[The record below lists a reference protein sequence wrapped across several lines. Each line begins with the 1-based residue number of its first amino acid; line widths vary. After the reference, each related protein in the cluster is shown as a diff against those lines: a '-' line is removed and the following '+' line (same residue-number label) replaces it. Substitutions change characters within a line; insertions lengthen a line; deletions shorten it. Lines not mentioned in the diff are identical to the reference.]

1 MMIINKIINIM
12 RIPVIHSNQMGR
24 LLTLTY
30 LYQFLVYVTVP
41 VLLFAPSAQATPSDS
56 IPVSLSENSSND
68 RVIVYRVE
76 IRDEIGP
83 VSARKLGKALDA
95 AIESGATLVIL
106 ELNTYGGMLESADT
120 MRTRLLNLPVPV
132 IAFIDNNAAS
142 AGALISIACNRI
154 YMRSGASIGAATVVD
169 MEAKPLPDKY
179 QSYMR
184 SMMRATAEKRNR
196 DPRIAEAMV
205 DPRTFIPGVNDSG
218 KVLTFTTQEAIRNG
232 YCEGQA
238 ESVSDI
244 LALEGIGEH
253 QMLTYHQ
260 TFLEKL
266 ISFFIHPAVS
276 GILLL
281 LMLGG
286 IYFELQS
293 PGIGFPLL
301 VAVLAAIG
309 YFAPLYLEGLA
320 ANWEILLAFAGF
332 VLLAVEI
339 FILPGFGIA
348 GVSGIILLIT
358 AFTFSML
365 GNDGFNFEG
374 VSRKAV
380 VEALS
385 VVVIAMASTVVLGV
399 MLGKSLLRSN
409 RFGKMVLTDTMVAAE
424 GYVSSDSGLASLA
437 GRTGITATMLRP
449 AGKIQVG
456 DDFYP
461 ANAEF
466 GFIEQGKAVIVTR
479 FDGITLWVKEAGNG

>member
-1 MMIINKIINIM
+1 MMIINKIINI
-12 RIPVIHSNQMGR
+12 RHILVLCAQKTDR
-24 LLTLTY
+24 LLTRTRFSRILVY
-30 LYQFLVYVTVP
+30 APWFLFLVTGP
-41 VLLFAPSAQATPSDS
+41 ILASTSDS
-56 IPVSLSENSSND
+56 IRVARSGNSENGQT
-68 RVIVYRVE
+68 IVYRVE

-95 AIESGATLVIL
+95 AIDSGATLVIL

-120 MRTRLLNLPVPV
+120 MRTRLLNLPMPV

-169 MEAKPLPDKY
+169 VEAKPLPDKY

-184 SMMRATAEKRNR
+184 SMMRSTAEKRNR

-205 DPRTFIPGVNDSG
+205 DPRTYIPGVNDSG

-238 ESVSDI
+238 ESVEDI
-244 LALEGIGEH
+244 LRMEGVGEH
-253 QMLTYHQ
+253 RMLTYQ
-260 TFLEKL
+260 LTFLEEL

-286 IYFELQS
+286 IYFELQT

-320 ANWEILLAFAGF
+320 ANWEILLALVGF
-332 VLLAVEI
+332 VLLAVEL

-399 MLGKSLLRSN
+399 LLGKSILRSN
-409 RFGKMVLTDTMVAAE
+409 RFGRLVLQDTMVAAE
-424 GYVSSDSGLASLA
+424 GYVSSDTGLSSLT

-449 AGKIQVG
+449 AGKIQLG
-456 DDFYP
+456 DDIYP

-466 GFIEQGKAVIVTR
+466 GFIEQGKTVIVTR
-479 FDGITLWVKEAGNG
+479 FDGITLWVKESGNG